1 MFLVFRQTNLIH
13 ESASIF
19 SSMEDFY
26 IHVHVTAGGG
36 GGVGGGGVESES
48 ITIINGF
55 FHCDIDHHYII
66 TKHHHPRKF
75 SPEIDMIGHKCAET
89 WA

>member
-1 MFLVFRQTNLIH
+1 MFLVFKHTNLIH

-26 IHVHVTAGGG
+26 IHVTAGGG
-36 GGVGGGGVESES
+36 GGGCRVGKHNYYKW
-48 ITIINGF
+48 IF
-55 FHCDIDHHYII
+55 PYCDIDHHYII